1 MGGMTLVDTSVWVDY
16 MRGGNSPG
24 RRALNR
30 LKDTAI
36 GSIATTPPISME
48 LLLGPT
54 DELGVRRVER
64 VLASVP
70 SLVLEP
76 VHDFDA
82 AAAIF
87 RAVRRSGRTPRSIV
101 DCLIA
106 AVAIRHGVT
115 LLHRD
120 ADFEAIAAVTEL
132 DHHSVRS
139 SLR

>member
-1 MGGMTLVDTSVWVDY
+1 MVILVDTSVWVDY
-16 MRGGNSPG
+16 MRGGDGPG
-24 RRALNR
+24 HRALSR

-48 LLLGPT
+48 LLAGPT

-64 VLASVP
+64 VLESVP
-70 SLVLEP
+70 SLALEP

-87 RAVRRSGRTPRSIV
+87 RAVRRSGRTPRSIT

-106 AVAIRHGVT
+106 AVAIRHGVP

-120 ADFEAIAAVTEL
+120 ADFDAVAEVTEL
-132 DHHSVRS
+132 DSRS
-139 SLR
+139 LL

>member
-1 MGGMTLVDTSVWVDY
+1 MILVDTSVWVDY
-16 MRGGNSPG
+16 MRGGDRPG
-24 RRALNR
+24 HRALRR
-30 LKDTAI
+30 LKNAEID
-36 GSIATTPPISME
+36 SIATTPPISME
-48 LLLGPT
+48 LLVGPT

-64 VLASVP
+64 VLESVP
-70 SLVLEP
+70 SLAVDP
-76 VHDFDA
+76 VHDFEA
-82 AAAIF
+82 AAAVF

-132 DHHSVRS
+132 DSRS
-139 SLR
+139 LLEPQ